1 MNYMHKREV
10 KSVQQ
15 KHFAPKKELVDY
27 MKNRLQI
34 ERKKS
39 ELRLR
44 GEELSKE
51 DELRERKLRTDK
63 TRILDKIIFQSMAD
77 LTYFLDSI
85 PRQSN
90 LQSIFE
96 DDLKDL
102 FGIRRN
108 NPNAQNRGFMFG
120 KLMTGIMS
128 WDPLAIDP
136 RVKDKRNFRLT
147 LLRILQGGIFDLIM
161 QLTIEEFPAHTAK
174 IISED
179 LARAVAWIDFYAS
192 RVEEDK
198 DILPHRT
205 FEYRSIN

>member
-1 MNYMHKREV
+1 MHKREV
-10 KSVQQ
+10 KSTQQ
-15 KHFAPKKELVDY
+15 KHFTPSKELVDY

-34 ERKKS
+34 EQKKS
-39 ELRLR
+39 ELKLR
-44 GEELSKE
+44 GEELSRE
-51 DELRERKLRTDK
+51 DELTERKLRTDK
-63 TRILDKIIFQSMAD
+63 TRILDKIIFQSMAN
-77 LTYFLDSI
+77 LTYFLQSI
-85 PRQSN
+85 SKHPN

-108 NPNAQNRGFMFG
+108 NPNAQNRGFMFA
-120 KLMTGIMS
+120 KLMTGIIS

-147 LLRILQGGIFDLIM
+147 LLRILQEGIFHLIM

-174 IISED
+174 IISQD

-198 DILPHRT
+198 DILPRRT
-205 FEYRSIN
+205 FDIKSIN